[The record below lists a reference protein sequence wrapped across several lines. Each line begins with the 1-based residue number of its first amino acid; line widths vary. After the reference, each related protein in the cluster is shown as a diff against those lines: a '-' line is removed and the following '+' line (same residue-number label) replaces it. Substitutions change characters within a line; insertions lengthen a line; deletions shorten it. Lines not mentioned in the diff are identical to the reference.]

1 MLATT
6 VGPPNSG
13 HIGTT
18 SVVLYSRGVLIAK
31 IGTLTFKLVLYIMV
45 NLFIYLIIYY
55 MTFLSIIII
64 TQSHKYYYY
73 W

>member
-18 SVVLYSRGVLIAK
+18 SVVLYSRGVLIAE
-31 IGTLTFKLVLYIMV
+31 IGTLTFKLVLYIIH
-45 NLFIYLIIYY
+45 NIIYS
-55 MTFLSIIII
+55 MPL
-64 TQSHKYYYY
+64 K
-73 W
+73 